1 MPDHY
6 ILIHLANSRYD
17 KAWVRNDDG
26 EIVQAL
32 ADVPDAKRAAS
43 DNLVNAIQSF
53 LPSDQSLVTTLSL
66 SDVESRRDLTKEMTQ
81 VKNRIRDNP
90 TKKFL
95 LMYVVAG

>member
-1 MPDHY
+1 M
-6 ILIHLANSRYD
+6 IHLANSKYD

-66 SDVESRRDLTKEMTQ
+66 SDVESRRELTKEMTQ

>member
-53 LPSDQSLVTTLSL
+53 LP
-66 SDVESRRDLTKEMTQ
+66 
-81 VKNRIRDNP
+81 
-90 TKKFL
+90 
-95 LMYVVAG
+95 